1 MPEVNNNVN
10 NLSLIRAIITLV
22 AYMNSMSSWESVNHG
37 MDAYPLLQLRQFHAA
52 MPVFGFFVMYA
63 HIARSLMKPCL
74 QGPTMASGMLLLIGG
89 YAVAF
94 LGYAMVYGNMGYWAA
109 TVIFSL
115 FEAIPQIVTS
125 LFGDFALGYYATYKL
140 FALHFLLGLAFAGAM
155 ILHVLVLHTA
165 GSHVAIS
172 TRKMVAFLDTLAK
185 DLSVIMLVSMFVC
198 ILIYSST
205 LYVVHGDNDVYPI
218 NFAATPAH
226 IVQEAYLL
234 SVYGAL
240 KVVPN
245 MSAGILIA
253 AVLLG
258 SIYTSSQARL
268 TSGVRDPRKSGGPVF
283 AMSWGVATPAS
294 AMS

>member
-1 MPEVNNNVN
+1 
-10 NLSLIRAIITLV
+10 
-22 AYMNSMSSWESVNHG
+22 MNSMSSWESVNHG

-52 MPVFGFFVMYA
+52 MPVFAFFVMYA

-74 QGPTMASGMLLLIGG
+74 QGPTMGTGMILLIGG

-140 FALHFLLGLAFAGAM
+140 FALHYLLGLAFAGAM
-155 ILHVLVLHTA
+155 ILHILVLHTA
-165 GSHVAIS
+165 GSHVALS
-172 TRKMVAFLDTLAK
+172 TRKMVSFVDTLAK
-185 DLSVIMLVSMFVC
+185 DLSLVMILALFTC

-226 IVQEAYLL
+226 IVPEAYLL

-245 MSAGILIA
+245 MAAGILVA

-258 SIYTSSQARL
+258 SVYTTALSEVVAA
-268 TSGVRDPRKSGGPVF
+268 GPL
-283 AMSWGVATPAS
+283 G
-294 AMS
+294 